1 MVLSGDLGCIV
12 QRSAFLTR
20 RVYIH
25 ICSCTQVQ
33 DLFGTKHVVSVSS
46 NATIGD
52 LKQAR
57 LETLPPFI

>member
-1 MVLSGDLGCIV
+1 
-12 QRSAFLTR
+12 
-20 RVYIH
+20 
-25 ICSCTQVQ
+25 VQ

-57 LETLPPFI
+57 LKTLPPFI